1 MGKLKQDV
9 CVAEGDCLLFRAT
22 RGACIVGSDCAV
34 PARAGRRMYHCV
46 RRAGIISFKM
56 FVFPTRGSDTPP
68 PREARHLPGGGGDPY
83 AVMVNKVTLCRVA
96 DEVSLYLRWLT
107 RQVHM
112 KDAGIQSIPQDVPM
126 PGGAVPRGEV
136 CKTGEAPARGAA
148 RSAAEGRRRRPK
160 AGDAFRGG
168 GTRPAPL
175 TQNLRGEYGTSP
187 ERLPAERVL
196 PAPRAGERTLSAFLH
211 WLRPLRPGSRNCP
224 FPGSAR
230 GRFSALP
237 RYNHRAPH
245 LRKLSFSDPRGCRAI
260 IFHDAIPARCP
271 K

>member
-1 MGKLKQDV
+1 
-9 CVAEGDCLLFRAT
+9 
-22 RGACIVGSDCAV
+22 
-34 PARAGRRMYHCV
+34 MYHCV

-68 PREARHLPGGGGDPY
+68 PRKARHPPVRRGGMPPSVGFAGTSPGGGGYPY

-148 RSAAEGRRRRPK
+148 RSAAGGRRRRPK

-168 GTRPAPL
+168 VA
-175 TQNLRGEYGTSP
+175 
-187 ERLPAERVL
+187 
-196 PAPRAGERTLSAFLH
+196 
-211 WLRPLRPGSRNCP
+211 
-224 FPGSAR
+224 
-230 GRFSALP
+230 
-237 RYNHRAPH
+237 
-245 LRKLSFSDPRGCRAI
+245 
-260 IFHDAIPARCP
+260 
-271 K
+271 

>member
-1 MGKLKQDV
+1 MSG
-9 CVAEGDCLLFRAT
+9 ARGLFRLK
-22 RGACIVGSDCAV
+22 CLCF
-34 PARAGRRMYHCV
+34 PRAGRIPLRRAKRGTSPV
-46 RRAGIISFKM
+46 RRGGMPPSVGFA
-56 FVFPTRGSDTPP
+56 DTS
-68 PREARHLPGGGGDPY
+68 PGGGGYPY

-148 RSAAEGRRRRPK
+148 RSAAGGRRRRPK

-168 GTRPAPL
+168 GTRPVPL
-175 TQNLRGEYGTSP
+175 TQNLRGKCGISP
-187 ERLPAERVL
+187 ERPPAERVL

-224 FPGSAR
+224 FPGSRGGDSLRYHVTIIAR
-230 GRFSALP
+230 HACRNSRIRPARVPRNHFPRCKPRALP
-237 RYNHRAPH
+237 EIKDNRFPLHKRPVSTYPH
-245 LRKLSFSDPRGCRAI
+245 PLL
-260 IFHDAIPARCP
+260 
-271 K
+271 